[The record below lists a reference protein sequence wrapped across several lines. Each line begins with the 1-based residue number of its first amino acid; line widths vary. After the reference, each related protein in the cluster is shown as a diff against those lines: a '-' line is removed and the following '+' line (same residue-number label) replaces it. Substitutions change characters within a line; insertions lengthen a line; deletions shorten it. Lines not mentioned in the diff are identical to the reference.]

1 MARAHDDMD
10 PRPTRPVDSVAPAT
24 GADVPSPDGPAKKRP
39 PRKRVPKPKPA
50 VAKAPAAPAPARKA
64 APAPAPAAA
73 AAPKPAPA
81 ERKAAKQGVLP
92 PVQPVRRE
100 RRVRQMIQKVDLWSV
115 LKLSLCFYLC
125 ALAVVVVALVSLWA
139 IADSFGIVEN
149 VEEFIGELLSSED
162 FTFLSGEMLRGVVL
176 VGLVLVMLQVVITV
190 IAAAFYNLFAAL
202 FGGLEI
208 TVIEEETAPSM

>member
-1 MARAHDDMD
+1 MAKAQGDMD
-10 PRPTRPVDSVAPAT
+10 PRPTGPVGAVPAPDT
-24 GADVPSPDGPAKKRP
+24 TPDVSPDGAPKKKRP
-39 PRKRVPKPKPA
+39 RKRATPA
-50 VAKAPAAPAPARKA
+50 KTAT
-64 APAPAPAAA
+64 
-73 AAPKPAPA
+73 APKPANVGSRPA
-81 ERKAAKQGVLP
+81 QQPPPQPR
-92 PVQPVRRE
+92 PVQPARVE
-100 RRVRQMIQKVDLWSV
+100 RRLRHTIQKVDLWSV

-125 ALAVVVVALVSLWA
+125 SLAVVVVALVSLWA

-190 IAAAFYNLFAAL
+190 IAGAFYNLFAAL

-208 TVIEEETAPSM
+208 TVVEEDTTAP

>member
-10 PRPTRPVDSVAPAT
+10 PRPTRPVDPVGPAPASQA
-24 GADVPSPDGPAKKRP
+24 GAPSPDGPAKKKP
-39 PRKRVPKPKPA
+39 PRKRVPKAKPKP
-50 VAKAPAAPAPARKA
+50 VTAKAPAAASTA
-64 APAPAPAAA
+64 APVV
-73 AAPKPAPA
+73 APKPNRD
-81 ERKAAKQGVLP
+81 ERTAAKQAVAP

-125 ALAVVVVALVSLWA
+125 ALAVVVVALVSLWV

-162 FTFLSGEMLRGVVL
+162 FTFLSGDMLRGVVL

-208 TVIEEETAPSM
+208 TVIEEEAVPSA